1 MPSFLNNIIKCLMI
15 CKTKC
20 RINSKCSKCC
30 EVNIDFEEGPKNCDT
45 PLQENK
51 ISDNIFIISD
61 KTKNY
66 YHKFIMLYLSIIC
79 IYMELYLFLVKLK

>member
-1 MPSFLNNIIKCLMI
+1 MI

-61 KTKNY
+61 KKN
-66 YHKFIMLYLSIIC
+66 INNI
-79 IYMELYLFLVKLK
+79 KLRTITTNL